1 MPVPFGYSYG
11 EEHSWNDARYDE
23 MLPETKGKQFPLA
36 LTFDNDNE
44 HVAALTQS
52 QVQDIMWVHKAA
64 LEIAE
69 IPLRAY
75 FVPAR
80 DGPVYECKLFYAIVP
95 LGRAFLEKYKEAW
108 RRLTKDPLLTL
119 NLWDDKQDEVP
130 VPWTASIQEAMRG
143 IDALDCY
150 PVDVNDLVL
159 YVRRPRNQ
167 DLKRDPISVKVC
179 RDRTS
184 ATVALQNNKEQ

>member
-1 MPVPFGYSYG
+1 
-11 EEHSWNDARYDE
+11 
-23 MLPETKGKQFPLA
+23 MLPKIKSKQFPPA
-36 LTFDNDNE
+36 VTFDNNNE

-69 IPLRAY
+69 IPLWAY

-80 DGPVYECKLFYAIVP
+80 DGPVDECKLFYAIVP
-95 LGRAFLEKYKEAW
+95 LGEAFLEKYEKVW
-108 RRLTKDPLLTL
+108 RHLTKDPLLNL
-119 NLWDDKQDEVP
+119 NLWDDEQDEVP
-130 VPWTASIQEAMRG
+130 VPWTARIQEALRG
-143 IDALDCY
+143 IDALDCH
-150 PVDVNDLVL
+150 PADVNYLVL
-159 YVRRPRNQ
+159 YVRRRRDQ
-167 DLKRDPISVKVC
+167 DLKRDPISIKIC